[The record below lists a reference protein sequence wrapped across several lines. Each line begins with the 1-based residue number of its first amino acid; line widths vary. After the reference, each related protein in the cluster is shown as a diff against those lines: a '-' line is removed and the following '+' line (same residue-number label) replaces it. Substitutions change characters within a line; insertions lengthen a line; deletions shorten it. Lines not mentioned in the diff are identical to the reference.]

1 MKIRN
6 KEEKVIKCA
15 NFKDIEAGQCFY
27 DEYYDVIMMKVGS
40 ACAVN
45 LYSGY
50 VTQYA
55 EQSYV
60 ALVDAE
66 VVWEF
71 QKE

>member
-1 MKIRN
+1 MKVRN
-6 KEEKVIKCA
+6 KDEKVIKCA
-15 NFKDIEAGQCFY
+15 NFKDIAEGECFH

-40 ACAVN
+40 KSAVN
-45 LYSGY
+45 LYSGHL
-50 VTQYA
+50 TQYS
-55 EQSYV
+55 ELSYV